1 MSGERKNTIT
11 KSATAN
17 TTTKKCYHR
26 DKRYSDC
33 HRSHDLGL
41 FISSDEN
48 RADRNAAI
56 LYYRT
61 AFLHCIYYRCT
72 GFLAENEADEP
83 AHSWIWKYSRTASVW
98 CVCFSCSGNEIHDR
112 FQCGFLVGIVS
123 VFVPVVHSFLKT
135 QTTIKRTTLGVLL
148 ALLGICLLTFLSTFT
163 IYLGDILCYPQCIFL
178 HHPNYF

>member
-17 TTTKKCYHR
+17 TTTKKR
-26 DKRYSDC
+26 AITGTGRYSDC

-72 GFLAENEADEP
+72 GFLTENETDEP
-83 AHSWIWKYSRTASVW
+83 AHSWIWKYSRAASVW
-98 CVCFSCSGNEIHDR
+98 CVCFSRSRNEIHDR
-112 FQCGFLVGIVS
+112 FQCWIPGWYCVGIRTGS
-123 VFVPVVHSFLKT
+123 TQLFKT
-135 QTTIKRTTLGVLL
+135 QTAIQTYNSWSPFG
-148 ALLGICLLTFLSTFT
+148 FT
-163 IYLGDILCYPQCIFL
+163 WNLPAYISL
-178 HHPNYF
+178 HLYN

>member
-17 TTTKKCYHR
+17 TTTKKGLSQGQA
-26 DKRYSDC
+26 DI
-33 HRSHDLGL
+33 L

-72 GFLAENEADEP
+72 GFLTENETDEP
-83 AHSWIWKYSRTASVW
+83 AHSWIWKYSRAASVW
-98 CVCFSCSGNEIHDR
+98 CVCFSRSRNEIHDR
-112 FQCGFLVGIVS
+112 FQCWIPGWYCVCIRTGSTQLF
-123 VFVPVVHSFLKT
+123 KT
-135 QTTIKRTTLGVLL
+135 QTAIQTYNSWSPFG
-148 ALLGICLLTFLSTFT
+148 FT
-163 IYLGDILCYPQCIFL
+163 WNLPAYISL
-178 HHPNYF
+178 HLYN